1 MAQLKVRQ
9 LDDDVAV
16 ALKRRA
22 AGRGVS
28 LEEEVRSTLAASV
41 RARRTAFERRARAL
55 RAASGGPGSPAL
67 DSARVIRRE
76 RDATG

>member
-9 LDDDVAV
+9 LDDHIAG

-22 AGRGVS
+22 EGRGVS

-41 RARRTAFERRARAL
+41 SARRAAFERRARAL
-55 RAASGGPGSPAL
+55 RAASGGPGSRSL

-76 RDATG
+76 RDASG